1 MGGKYKEVRGYLEA
15 PQKELILYLQATVG
29 GSSDRVERRELPN
42 LLLKLE
48 ISCSFLWDEIRMWRG
63 DKKCSKR
70 ASD

>member
-1 MGGKYKEVRGYLEA
+1 M
-15 PQKELILYLQATVG
+15 G